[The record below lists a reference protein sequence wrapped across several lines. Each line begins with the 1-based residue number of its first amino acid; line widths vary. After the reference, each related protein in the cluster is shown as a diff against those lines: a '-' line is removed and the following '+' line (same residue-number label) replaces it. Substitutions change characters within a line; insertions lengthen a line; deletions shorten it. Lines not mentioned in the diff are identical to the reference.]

1 MEDERDR
8 PCCICQHSSEFAI
21 QGQKIR
27 SHKGASGDLKIGC
40 CYSVLVFISMV
51 PCLLRDDVSG
61 GLKAAA
67 HSKSHYS

>member
-1 MEDERDR
+1 MREIDHVVSVNIALNWESRDKR
-8 PCCICQHSSEFAI
+8 PDHTRVHQ
-21 QGQKIR
+21 
-27 SHKGASGDLKIGC
+27 DLKIGY

-51 PCLLRDDVSG
+51 PCVLRDDVSG